1 MGRRSFEDP
10 AQNSRTRH
18 ASGWKRGLRPVL
30 LASLALAACHVP
42 GGGVSIAQTG
52 TGWEGLPFRV
62 AATPA
67 YSLMLY
73 ADGWGL
79 VNETGRLEL
88 APGAQIVAFTPVAAQ
103 VEPRG
108 AYLQVPG
115 TVSDRRFRYD
125 LQSRERLMERY
136 HGREVEIVT
145 ATGSIKATLLMTE
158 TGPVYRIGDRLTPDP
173 GGRVVYPPLP
183 DLAVEPSLEWIVRAS
198 GPWSGSATAS
208 YVVNRLGWQ
217 NEYTL
222 RTDAEQTR
230 GEWTQW
236 AAISN
241 QSGGRYPDA
250 QVTLVAGEVRRD
262 DRAPMPLAYGGA
274 RAYSEVAPAEP
285 FAARY
290 QYRLPQRMTLE
301 RNSEPRVSLA
311 RAESVP
317 LTRSFRITSAVSLYR
332 ATDPELPRKAQVRL
346 TIPNT
351 DASNLGKPLPRG
363 KVTVYTPNRQGV
375 QAVAGE
381 PMIPD
386 TPRGQTIIL
395 ELGEAFD
402 VTAERRQ
409 TQFEVAA
416 DGTRVGY
423 SITLRNE
430 MDRAV
435 SVEVT
440 EQIPG
445 DWTLLSNSHPYER
458 VSASELRFKPS
469 VPAGGTV
476 TLTYVARVRTQ
487 PPSQVTPA
495 PPEPR

>member
-1 MGRRSFEDP
+1 MGRRRFGVP
-10 AQNSRTRH
+10 ARGSRTSQ
-18 ASGWKRGLRPVL
+18 ATSGRGGLRPAL
-30 LASLALAACHVP
+30 LASLALAACHAP

-52 TGWEGLPFRV
+52 TGWDGLPFRG
-62 AATPA
+62 AGTPA
-67 YSLMLY
+67 YSLTLY

-79 VNETGRLEL
+79 VNESARLDL
-88 APGAQIVAFTPVAAQ
+88 ASGAQIVVFTPVAAQ

-145 ATGSIKATLLMTE
+145 ATGSITATLLMTE

-183 DLAVEPSLEWIVRAS
+183 DLAVEPRLEWIVRAS
-198 GPWSGSATAS
+198 APWSGVATAS

-236 AAISN
+236 AAIAN

-250 QVTLVAGEVRRD
+250 QVTLVAGDVRRD
-262 DRAPMPLAYGGA
+262 HVTPYPKAYGGM
-274 RAYSEVAPAEP
+274 RAYAEVAPAEP

-290 QYRLPQRMTLE
+290 QYRLPQPLTLE

-311 RAESVP
+311 RADNVP
-317 LTRSFRITSAVSLYR
+317 LTRSFRITSVVNLYR
-332 ATDPELPRKAQVRL
+332 DVEPELPRKAQIRL

-351 DASNLGKPLPRG
+351 EAANLGKPLPRG

-381 PMIPD
+381 PTIPD
-386 TPRGQTIIL
+386 TPRGQTVIL

-409 TQFEVAA
+409 TQFEVAT

-423 SITLRNE
+423 SITLRNQ

-435 SVEVT
+435 TVEVT

-445 DWTLLSNSHPYER
+445 DWTVLSNSHPFER
-458 VSASELRFKPS
+458 VSASELRFRPT

-476 TLTYVARVRTQ
+476 TVTYVARVRTQ
-487 PPSQVTPA
+487 A
-495 PPEPR
+495 PPQATPMPPIPR